1 LGRLTESIVSFLQ
14 ADNLSRAP
22 EAAVKTAING
32 FTDCVGV
39 MVAGQRETLTG
50 TLLSYARSRHCLE
63 ESRVLLSAERS
74 SSSLAALIGTGSA
87 HALDYDDYAF
97 SNHVSALLVP
107 PILAEAER
115 CGADGD
121 AMIQAYL
128 AGYETWG
135 SLFKREPDHLH
146 SKGWHPTGVFGA
158 PGVTAALC
166 RLRRLDRDACRN
178 ALGLAAC
185 SGGGVMDNFGSQAKA
200 YQGARAAEA
209 GVVCAELAAQGLD
222 AGPNA
227 IDGSGGLLAA
237 LSPRG
242 EVDLDSDAD
251 WLGRDWIA
259 AERSL
264 NIKRYPTVGASQRL
278 IDAAIQLHA
287 DHRPEPGDIAAAI
300 ARISEKHDAVMR
312 FHRPRTAHEAR
323 FSLEFGIAAG
333 LISGRVTLAELTD
346 DYVRREDVQALMRK
360 ISRKIGPDDDPAYPV
375 GALCDSLRLE
385 LLSGAALESEPV
397 HRFLG
402 HGENPMSPDQLREKF
417 LSCTV
422 PSLGERQS
430 EALFSALSYLPE
442 LGSALEIPTLSY
454 GSP

>member
-39 MVAGQRETLTG
+39 MVAGQREALTG

-300 ARISEKHDAVMR
+300 A
-312 FHRPRTAHEAR
+312 
-323 FSLEFGIAAG
+323 AG

-430 EALFSALSYLPE
+430 EALFSALRSLPE